1 VNSSAQLF
9 LTPRLSSKRIGSR
22 GRKTDRDRNRKIANI
37 VGLYDADWWNGSKL
51 WRQESSLRHICADLD
66 QAEIPVPSNWLW
78 GRTPGLSRIGVDL
91 RSWMKRWRRCRRAS
105 RGSGAWGAIRES
117 QRISAIEGEDR
128 VGVLGR
134 VRYKKVFI
142 TDAIVSII
150 GILFAGSFVI
160 QELLQARITGT
171 LGLSTCAYGL
181 IFYISMFIT
190 SLRGKSRRVHE

>member
-1 VNSSAQLF
+1 MALDLIFVPFLPLVLAFVRIVTFATWKFARRIEEDNAARRERAWYPDLWSHRIEVNSSAQLF
-9 LTPRLSSKRIGSR
+9 LTPGLSSKRIGSR

-105 RGSGAWGAIRES
+105 RGSGA
-117 QRISAIEGEDR
+117 
-128 VGVLGR
+128 
-134 VRYKKVFI
+134 
-142 TDAIVSII
+142 
-150 GILFAGSFVI
+150 
-160 QELLQARITGT
+160 
-171 LGLSTCAYGL
+171 
-181 IFYISMFIT
+181 
-190 SLRGKSRRVHE
+190 